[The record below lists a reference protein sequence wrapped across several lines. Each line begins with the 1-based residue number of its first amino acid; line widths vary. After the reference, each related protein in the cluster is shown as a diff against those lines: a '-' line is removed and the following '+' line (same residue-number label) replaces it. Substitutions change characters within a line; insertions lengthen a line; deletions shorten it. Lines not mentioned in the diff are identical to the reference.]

1 MSSRSVVGL
10 ICALIGC
17 LLSIATGA
25 QQEVFVL
32 ANDVSFTIFP
42 GHRSYKIGER
52 IGFVYRIRNMSHA
65 EVFVPRL
72 VWSGACPGITPPHV
86 WAGLEDPS
94 GKHYFP
100 GYGGECLGSSK
111 IDVREQMQKEAVL
124 LKPGAVFQNSFQLE
138 TSMFVGKLMPGEYR
152 LEATLYGWR
161 DNDFTQ
167 AERAILTTFGHPFL
181 IGERPASTTIKLA
194 F

>member
-1 MSSRSVVGL
+1 PR
-10 ICALIGC
+10 
-17 LLSIATGA
+17 ATEA
-25 QQEVFVL
+25 QQQVFVL

-42 GHRSYKIGER
+42 SHRSYKIGER
-52 IGFVYRIRNMSHA
+52 IGFVYRIRNISHA
-65 EVFVPRL
+65 AVFVPRI
-72 VWSGACPGITPPHV
+72 VWSVACPGITPPHV
-86 WAGLEDPS
+86 WAGLEDTS

-100 GYGGECLGSSK
+100 GYAGECLGPTK

-124 LKPGAVFQNSFQLE
+124 LKPGEVFQNSFQLE
-138 TSMFVGKLMPGEYR
+138 TRMFVGKLMPGEYR

-167 AERAILTTFGHPFL
+167 AERATLTTFGHPFL
-181 IGERPASTTIKLA
+181 ITENPASTTIKLA